1 MRPLLLLALLVP
13 TDGPVLTLPDG
24 QAAKVWAGIGP
35 ETVPAG
41 LTAPPGDWGSG
52 STWQRWAELVQA
64 EASAE
69 EHDPAQ
75 RAALCLLA
83 RSHGRAADAWG
94 HYQALGAE
102 PSWVAAVTPALLP
115 GIPRQAR
122 VEAGGRPAP
131 LPDGVLLTPF
141 LPPSTQKGPAGAVE
155 WRTAKSHRLRI
166 GAAVVDLTIT
176 VEATGVQVDLTH
188 LEGGP
193 ASVQVLLP
201 QPEGFEIRVEY
212 LDWIRREDEDLRTPI
227 PVQLLPGEETH
238 QLYGRILEQRSELPT
253 GPATRLPAALVHG
266 GLTFEVPAGDP
277 DEPYLSEI
285 AGVVSSLL
293 EVEVRL
299 AQPGVAP
306 DTRPGLT
313 FRLPPGQER
322 LGRLRFLA
330 SAIEDFLLP

>member
-13 TDGPVLTLPDG
+13 TDGPVLTLPDS

-35 ETVPAG
+35 ETVPAV
-41 LTAPPGDWGSG
+41 LAAPPGDWDSH
-52 STWQRWAELVQA
+52 STWQRWADLVQA
-64 EASAE
+64 EASAAE
-69 EHDPAQ
+69 PGPAR

-83 RSHGRAADAWG
+83 QSHGRAAAAWG

-102 PSWVAAVTPALLP
+102 PAWVAAVPPALLP
-115 GIPRQAR
+115 GIPRGAR

-141 LPPSTQKGPAGAVE
+141 LPPSTQEGPAGAVE
-155 WRTAKSHRLRI
+155 WRSARSHRLRI
-166 GAAVVDLTIT
+166 GEAVVDLTIT

-193 ASVQVLLP
+193 TSVTVLLP

-238 QLYGRILEQRSELPT
+238 QLYGRILEARSELPT
-253 GPATRLPAALVHG
+253 GAATRLPAALVRG

-277 DEPYLSEI
+277 EEAHLTEI

-293 EVEVRL
+293 GVEARL
-299 AQPGVAP
+299 AKPGAAP
-306 DTRPGLT
+306 DARPGLT

-330 SAIEDFLLP
+330 STIEDFLLP